1 MSCFLYTDDSDKVDN
16 VDIDELYDKKQR
28 RDLRQVS
35 IFNKILNRIHKRIK
49 VTGRN
54 KSTDQHIW
62 FTIPEYIFGEPVYD
76 KADCIAYVVA
86 KLEANKFHIRY
97 IHPNTLYVSW
107 SNWVPTYV
115 RNEYRKRTGVN
126 VDELGQIVQK
136 AGASDD
142 PNNIIICASDQDSQ
156 LLNNGQTPEKTKKVY
171 TSTDQYKPT
180 GNLVYNPNLFEEI
193 VKKVS

>member
-1 MSCFLYTDDSDKVDN
+1 MDILYHFNNKSDNDENLKIN
-16 VDIDELYDKKQR
+16 LDELYDKKKR

-86 KLEANKFHIRY
+86 KLESNKFHIRY
-97 IHPNTLYVSW
+97 IHPNTLFVSW

-126 VDELGQIVQK
+126 VDEMGQIIQK
-136 AGASDD
+136 AGDLD
-142 PNNIIICASDQDSQ
+142 NTVIGASDQDSQ
-156 LLNNGQTPEKTKKVY
+156 ILNNGQTPEKTKKVY